1 MKRIDNWEQVEAF
14 NGDKETLEPG
24 GYICEIMEAK
34 ETTYYN
40 NNGEAFQRLQVS
52 LILWKVLEPAILPEI
67 IGHRPYMENKNG
79 MEFSGYFPR
88 WKEAAT
94 KRSCLRD
101 ASRQLQTH

>member
-40 NNGEAFQRLQVS
+40 NNG
-52 LILWKVLEPAILPEI
+52 
-67 IGHRPYMENKNG
+67 
-79 MEFSGYFPR
+79 
-88 WKEAAT
+88 
-94 KRSCLRD
+94 
-101 ASRQLQTH
+101 